1 MLRNIS
7 KDSLIDQT
15 FLPQQPKEHLNPNRI
30 SKKRAEKTYL
40 SNTKSSNVRIA
51 HTNRIE
57 LKHNLRQPQ
66 IKVKMV
72 ESKNSTPH
80 LTKSDPDVISL

>member
-15 FLPQQPKEHLNPNRI
+15 FLPQQPKEHLNPNRTKI
-30 SKKRAEKTYL
+30 RAEKTYL

-51 HTNRIE
+51 QTNRIE

-80 LTKSDPDVISL
+80 LTKSDPDVVSL